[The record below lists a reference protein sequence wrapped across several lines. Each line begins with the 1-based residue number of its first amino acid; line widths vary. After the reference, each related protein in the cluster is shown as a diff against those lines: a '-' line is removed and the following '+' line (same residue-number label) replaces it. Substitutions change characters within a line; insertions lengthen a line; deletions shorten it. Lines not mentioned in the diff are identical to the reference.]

1 MFSLYGRC
9 IHTPIIIIT
18 AHHIQFDLH
27 NLIKITYNVLN
38 KGIVRRCLA
47 LLTLEPKITK
57 PWKNSQNLNLIFDLA
72 IKFIQTWRGKKNNW
86 YKIAVGFY
94 ATNRLEEKNNKPTK
108 QIREEKKR
116 KKCKLI
122 AYGEASDYI
131 KIQ

>member
-1 MFSLYGRC
+1 MKKFAKSESHFRFGDK
-9 IHTPIIIIT
+9 IHT
-18 AHHIQFDLH
+18 
-27 NLIKITYNVLN
+27 NMK
-38 KGIVRRCLA
+38 R
-47 LLTLEPKITK
+47 
-57 PWKNSQNLNLIFDLA
+57 
-72 IKFIQTWRGKKNNW
+72 KKNNW